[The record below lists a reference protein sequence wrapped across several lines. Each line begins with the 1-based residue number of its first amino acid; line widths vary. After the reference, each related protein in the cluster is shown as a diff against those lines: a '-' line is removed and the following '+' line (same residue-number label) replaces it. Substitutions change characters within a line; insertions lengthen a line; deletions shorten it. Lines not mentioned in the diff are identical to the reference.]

1 MNDVDSTRRSANGR
15 RFAIDFHAHIL
26 VPEVYA
32 VAFPHSI
39 ACKSADAATDDESRR
54 ILKARQ
60 EFVLKRMSDVTER
73 IARMNAMGVDV
84 QVLSSSQVHESTW
97 WAEPKES
104 LRLER
109 LLNDHI
115 ARVVAANPARFVGL
129 GGVPLPTPELAVAEL
144 RRCVRELGLAG
155 VAISTMARDMEL
167 GDVRL
172 RPFWAAAAE
181 LGAIVYI
188 HPAGNQ
194 GARFQNFSLW
204 NSIGQAYEEAM
215 AIASLMYE
223 GVLDAFPGVK
233 ICISHG
239 GGYMPFYMGRIFRN
253 YAEKPT
259 TRVNMTKSPID
270 YLRMLYFDS
279 CVYETD
285 VLAQLV
291 KRVGADRV
299 VLGSDYPVGD
309 AMPVEFVDSA
319 AISADD
325 KTKIIGT
332 NAAKLLG
339 IKDPALPS
347 STSC

>member
-1 MNDVDSTRRSANGR
+1 MNDVGIARRSAQGR

-39 ACKSADAATDDESRR
+39 SCKTADAAVDEESRR

-60 EFVLKRMSDVTER
+60 EFVLQRMSDVTER
-73 IARMNAMGVDV
+73 VTHMDAMGVDV
-84 QVLSSSQVHESTW
+84 QVLSSSHVHESTW

-109 LLNDHI
+109 KLNDHI

-129 GGVPLPTPELAVAEL
+129 GGVPLPAPELAVEEL
-144 RRCVRELGLAG
+144 RRCVRELGLPG
-155 VAISTMARDMEL
+155 VAISTVARDMEL
-167 GDVRL
+167 GDMRL
-172 RPFWAAAAE
+172 RPFWEAAE
-181 LGAIVYI
+181 QLGAIIYI
-188 HPAGNQ
+188 HPAGNH
-194 GARFQNFSLW
+194 GARFQSYSLW
-204 NSIGQAYEEAM
+204 NSIGQAFEEAM

-223 GVLDAFPGVK
+223 GVLDAFPGLK
-233 ICISHG
+233 ICVSHG
-239 GGYMPFYMGRIFRN
+239 GGYMPFYMGRILRN

-309 AMPVEFVDSA
+309 TKPVEFVDSA
-319 AISADD
+319 ALSADG

-332 NAAKLLG
+332 NAARLLG
-339 IKDPALPS
+339 LRVPA
-347 STSC
+347 

>member
-1 MNDVDSTRRSANGR
+1 MNDVDSARRSANGR

-39 ACKSADAATDDESRR
+39 SCKTADAATDDESRR

-73 IARMNAMGVDV
+73 IARMDAMGVDV
-84 QVLSSSQVHESTW
+84 QVLSSSHVHESTW

-109 LLNDHI
+109 MLNDHI

-129 GGVPLPTPELAVAEL
+129 GGVPLPAPELAVEEL

-155 VAISTMARDMEL
+155 VAISTTARDMEL

-172 RPFWAAAAE
+172 RPFWAAAEE

-188 HPAGNQ
+188 HPAGNH
-194 GARFQNFSLW
+194 GARFQNYSLW
-204 NSIGQAYEEAM
+204 NSIGQAFEEAM

-223 GVLDAFPGVK
+223 GVLDAFPGLK

-239 GGYMPFYMGRIFRN
+239 GGYMPFYMGRILRN

-259 TRVNMTKSPID
+259 TRVNMTKSPIE

-309 AMPVEFVDSA
+309 AKPVEFVDGA

-332 NAAKLLG
+332 NAARLLG
-339 IKDPALPS
+339 LRVPA
-347 STSC
+347 

>member
-1 MNDVDSTRRSANGR
+1 MNDADNARRSAGR

-32 VAFPHSI
+32 IAFPHSI
-39 ACKSADAATDDESRR
+39 ACKNTDLATDEESRR
-54 ILKARQ
+54 QLRARQ
-60 EFVLKRMSDVTER
+60 DFVLQRMSDVTER
-73 IARMNAMGVDV
+73 VERMDAMGVDV
-84 QVLSSSQVHESTW
+84 QVLSSSHVHESTW

-109 LLNDHI
+109 VLNDHI
-115 ARVVAANPARFVGL
+115 AHVVAANPARFVGL
-129 GGVPLPTPELAVAEL
+129 GGVPLPAPELAVPEL
-144 RRCVRELGLAG
+144 RRCMTELGLAG
-155 VAISTMARDMEL
+155 VAISTTARDTEL
-167 GDVRL
+167 GDARL
-172 RPFWAAAAE
+172 RPFWATAEE

-188 HPAGNQ
+188 HPAGNH
-194 GARFQNFSLW
+194 GERFRKFSLW
-204 NSIGQAYEEAM
+204 NSVGQAFEEAM

-223 GVLDAFPGVK
+223 GVLDAFPRLK

-259 TRVNMTKSPID
+259 TRTNMTRSPLD

-279 CVYETD
+279 CVYEAD

-309 AMPVEFVDSA
+309 AKPVAFVDGAS
-319 AISADD
+319 ISAED
-325 KTKIIGT
+325 KEKIIGL

-339 IKDPALPS
+339 IRVPV
-347 STSC
+347 